1 MERRRI
7 IGRALAAPALAALIA
22 IGCTG
27 TSGVTLT
34 ESSEVP
40 ATEPAAE
47 PTEAPAAEPTEAPAA
62 EPTEAP
68 AAEPTEAPGAEPT
81 EAEPASD
88 EVASSQDRVLGVFDP
103 QNGIRRVYVLVP
115 AGLTETEKIARLDDL
130 RASADA
136 DPENADVVGVEHYL
150 MDDESEFPTLLEE
163 LPRTEAGDS
172 SRWPGEYVAEHTVG
186 YTKLF
191 FIADGEGGSERAY
204 LFCRDLLEGCDSDNP
219 PARWD
224 A

>member
-1 MERRRI
+1 M
-7 IGRALAAPALAALIA
+7 
-22 IGCTG
+22 
-27 TSGVTLT
+27 
-34 ESSEVP
+34 
-40 ATEPAAE
+40 
-47 PTEAPAAEPTEAPAA
+47 
-62 EPTEAP
+62 
-68 AAEPTEAPGAEPT
+68 
-81 EAEPASD
+81 
-88 EVASSQDRVLGVFDP
+88 LGVFDA
-103 QNGIRRVYVLVP
+103 QNQIRRVYVLVP
-115 AGLTETEKIARLDDL
+115 AGLAETEKIARLDDL

-136 DPENADVVGVEHYL
+136 DPANAGFIGVEHYL
-150 MDDESEFPTLLEE
+150 MDDESEFPILLEE

-172 SRWPGEYVAEHTVG
+172 SRWPVEYVAEHTVG